1 MKQENNEAMNQI
13 NLDAKIESILFYK
26 GEPMSVKELADIFDV
41 GIFEIRK
48 NLKILEEKLQDRGI
62 KLISLEDKVMLGTT
76 KEMSEIIEK
85 MRKEELTRNLGKAS
99 LETLTIVLYKGPISK
114 PDIDYIRG
122 VNSATILRS
131 LLVRGLIKKEENKKD
146 KRTYLYGP
154 TIDLISFLGLKKIE
168 ELPEYEKIT
177 QSIDEFKEMFKN
189 ENDGS
194 FEQSDE
200 IGGEKKSFGK

>member
-1 MKQENNEAMNQI
+1 MEQI
-13 NLDAKIESILFYK
+13 NLDSKIESILFFK
-26 GEPMSVKELADIFDV
+26 GEPVSIKELADIFDV
-41 GIFEIRK
+41 NNWEIKK

-85 MRKEELTRNLGKAS
+85 IRKEELTKNLGKAS

-122 VNSATILRS
+122 VNSVTILRN
-131 LLVRGLIKKEENKKD
+131 LLVRGLVKREENKEN
-146 KRTYLYGP
+146 KRTYLYSP

-168 ELPEYEKIT
+168 GLPEYEKIT
-177 QSIDEFKEMFKN
+177 QSIDEFKEIFKN
-189 ENDGS
+189 KNNDDDEETNRIGENETG
-194 FEQSDE
+194 F
-200 IGGEKKSFGK
+200 

>member
-1 MKQENNEAMNQI
+1 M

-41 GIFEIRK
+41 GNSEIK
-48 NLKILEEKLQDRGI
+48 KSLKILEEKLQDNRGI
-62 KLISLEDKVMLGTT
+62 KLISLGDKVMLGTT

-85 MRKEELTRNLGKAS
+85 IRKEELTKNLGKAS
-99 LETLTIVLYKGPISK
+99 LETLTIILYKSPISK

-122 VNSATILRS
+122 VNSSTILRS
-131 LLVRGLIKKEENKKD
+131 LLVRGLIKREESQKD
-146 KRTYLYGP
+146 RRTYLYTP
-154 TIDLISFLGLKKIE
+154 TIDLITFLGLKNIE

-189 ENDGS
+189 GDDG
-194 FEQSDE
+194 D
-200 IGGEKKSFGK
+200 FGQAEETSE